1 MKLNPFSIVMHK
13 PWLHQIL
20 RIMKLTTLII
30 LVALLQCS
38 AKGYGQKINLN
49 ENNSPLI
56 KVLNQIKKQTG
67 YVFFYDSKD
76 VINKNVNVHLKDASV
91 SEALNECLKNQ
102 SLTYKIVNKAI
113 VLQQTDNI
121 VIDQVAKPVIAAIT
135 IKGQVTDNNNQP
147 LPGVT
152 IRLKGDKALAI
163 ADADGKFSIDV
174 PDNNAVLVFSFVG
187 FVKKELQVTPGSTM
201 LVKLEMDKSGLNE
214 VVVLG
219 YTSQKK
225 ENITGAVSSISVN
238 ETLRDIPATNL
249 TALLTGQAS
258 GLNIQTNSGVPGVAS
273 NLSIRTNSSPNTAPA
288 LFVIDGVV
296 RDKATFDLLD
306 PSEIGDISIL
316 KDAASAAIYGSQSSG
331 GVVLVTTKRGKAG
344 KPVFNYIASTDVEQR
359 TKVPSLMSAVQGA
372 EFTNY
377 MHPNDPSFFYYWD
390 PNEIAYIKT
399 VNNGYGAD
407 NLKAVWKNPTSMH
420 HSLSVS
426 GGSDRVRYYVGG
438 SYLNQ
443 NGFLA
448 NLKYNKYD
456 FRSNVSI
463 DVTKNLTLFA
473 QLATGSTTRN
483 SLTFDQSYNLGDLYN
498 KLMVWQPDWQMYTDK
513 GQPIDNG
520 WLGNIG
526 EFTNGH
532 SGYNTTTG
540 RTTDVLINAVYKV
553 PAVKG
558 LNLKVQYA
566 NNFGEMNNRLFWKKQ
581 DLVQIK
587 QDGAHAHIW
596 TDTVLRNVQSNA
608 PGKPYLQES
617 SYLAKSYQV
626 DLQVNYEHN
635 FGKHNVSG
643 VFVYEQSESKPDTLQ
658 AGRETFPIAIIDQFF
673 ATSGARADSY
683 VTGSQAQSG
692 RLSYIG
698 MLGYN
703 YAEKYFFNASVRRD
717 GSSNFSPSQRWGYF
731 PTVSA
736 GWIVSKESFFK
747 TDKIDFLKVRASA
760 ALSGND
766 NVISSQWLQTF
777 NPAGNA
783 YLGTPPSIYPGIA
796 LNSITN
802 PNITWEKSRDYNIG
816 IDMNFLTHFT
826 LAADY
831 WFKHTYDILGSR
843 VQALP
848 TSFGFALPAEN
859 YAKVDAHGIDVELG
873 YRNNAGE
880 LSYSVKGTFSYGT
893 NKVIQMDYPANGPA
907 YANPNGKPLDFM
919 TGYVYDKIIRTPTEL
934 NALPAEFLIFGQK
947 PALGMMIYKDISGPN
962 GKPDGIIDSYDQTQI
977 ASHSTTPSGGRQP
990 APPFRAGLSLGVSW
1004 KGFSIDMLFAG
1015 QFGSKI
1021 YNNGGGWVEW
1031 NRVPGYWLNHWTP
1044 ENPNAPMPNP
1054 VSAFGPNTYGVNS
1067 TYWLTNN
1074 SFVRLKYLNLGY
1086 SLPKQWVNKLGVSN
1100 VKIFAAGTNLFYIAS
1115 ANKFLDID
1123 PELGGINGYPVM
1135 KTFNLGLNVT
1145 F

>member
-1 MKLNPFSIVMHK
+1 MKLNPFYIAMHK
-13 PWLHQIL
+13 PWLRKIS

-30 LVALLQCS
+30 LIALLQCS
-38 AKGYGQKINLN
+38 ARGYSQKVNLD
-49 ENNSPLI
+49 ENNSPLT
-56 KVLNQIKKQTG
+56 KVLREIKKQTG

-76 VINKNVNVHLKDASV
+76 VSNKNVNVHLKGASLN
-91 SEALNECLKNQ
+91 EALDECLKNQ

-113 VLQQTDNI
+113 VLQQTDAVTANKAPNL
-121 VIDQVAKPVIAAIT
+121 VAVPVITIT
-135 IKGQVTDNNNQP
+135 GQVVDDKDLP

-152 IRLKGDKALAI
+152 IKVKDGKAAAI
-163 ADADGKFSIDV
+163 TDANGKFSIDV
-174 PDNNAVLVFSFVG
+174 QDNKAVLIFSFVG
-187 FVKKELQVTPGSTM
+187 FVKKELPVTTNSPM
-201 LVKLEMDKSGLNE
+201 LVKLETDQTGLTE

-225 ENITGAVSSISVN
+225 ENITGAVSTISVN
-238 ETLRDIPATNL
+238 ESLRDIPTSNL
-249 TALLTGQAS
+249 SALLTGQAS
-258 GLNIQTNSGVPGVAS
+258 GLNIQTYTGVPGVAS

-306 PSEIGDISIL
+306 PSEVGDISIL

-344 KPVFNYIASTDVEQR
+344 KPVVNYIVSTDVEKR
-359 TKVPSLMSAVQGA
+359 SKVPTLMSAVEGA
-372 EFTNY
+372 NFTDY

-407 NLKAVWKNPTSMH
+407 NLKAVWHNPTDMH
-420 HSLSVS
+420 QSLSVT
-426 GGSDRVRYYVGG
+426 GGSDKVRYYVGG

-456 FRSNVSI
+456 LRSNVSI
-463 DVTKNLTLFA
+463 DVTKNLTLFG
-473 QLATGSTTRN
+473 QLATGSTSQN
-483 SLTFDQSYNLGDLYN
+483 SLYFDSNVNLSDLYN

-532 SGYNTTTG
+532 SGYNTNSG
-540 RTTDVLINAVYKV
+540 RTTDVLLNAVYKV
-553 PAVKG
+553 PFVKG

-566 NNFGEMNNRLFWKKQ
+566 NNFSEMNNRLFEQKQ
-581 DLVQIK
+581 NLVRIK

-596 TDTVLRNVQSNA
+596 TDTVTANVQSNA
-608 PGKPYLQES
+608 PGRPFLQES
-617 SYLAKSYQV
+617 SALTKNYQL
-626 DLQVNYEHN
+626 DLQANYEHSFGNHN
-635 FGKHNVSG
+635 FSG
-643 VFVYEQSESKPDTLQ
+643 VFVYEQSESSLDSFYG
-658 AGRETFPIAIIDQFF
+658 GRETFPIATIDQFF
-673 ATSGARADSY
+673 ATSGARADGY
-683 VTGSQAQSG
+683 VGGSASQGG
-692 RLSYIG
+692 RLAYIG

-703 YAEKYFFNASVRRD
+703 YAEKYFFNASLRRD
-717 GSSNFSPSQRWGYF
+717 GSSKFSPSQRWGYF

-736 GWIVSKESFFK
+736 GWIISKESFFK
-747 TDKIDFLKVRASA
+747 SNVIDFLKLRASA

-777 NPAGNA
+777 NPSGNA
-783 YLGTPPSIYPGIA
+783 YFGNPPSMSPGIA
-796 LNSITN
+796 LASITN

-816 IDMNFLTHFT
+816 VDMNFLTHFT
-826 LAADY
+826 LSTDY

-848 TSFGFALPAEN
+848 TSFGFALPQAN
-859 YAKVDAHGIDVELG
+859 YAKVDAHGIDLELG
-873 YRNNAGE
+873 YQNNVGQVT
-880 LSYSVKGTFSYGT
+880 YHVKGTFSYGT
-893 NKVIQMDYPANGPA
+893 NKVIQMDYPANGAA
-907 YANPNGKPLDFM
+907 YGNPNGKSLGFM
-919 TGYVYDKIIRTPTEL
+919 TGYVYDRIIRTQGDL
-934 NALPAEFLIFGQK
+934 DALPSGFLIFGQK
-947 PALGMMIYKDISGPN
+947 PALGMMTYKDISGPK
-962 GKPDGIIDSYDQTQI
+962 GTPDGIIDSYDQTEI
-977 ASHSTTPSGGRQP
+977 ASHS
-990 APPFRAGLSLGVSW
+990 APPVRAGLNFGASW
-1004 KGFSIDMLFAG
+1004 KGFSIDVLFAG

-1021 YNNGGGWVEW
+1021 YNTGGGWVEW
-1031 NRVPGYWLNHWTP
+1031 NRVPSYWLNHWTP
-1044 ENPNAPMPNP
+1044 DNQNAPMPNP
-1054 VSAFGPNTYGVNS
+1054 VSAFGPNTYNVNS

-1100 VKIFAAGTNLFYIAS
+1100 VKVFATGTNLFYIAAS
-1115 ANKFLDID
+1115 NKFLDVD
-1123 PELGGINGYPVM
+1123 PELGGVNAYPVM